1 MISTVSQPT
10 NSARSAIMDSIR
22 RHLAESNQIEMGES
36 SDEHGRSSVSFPSVI
51 HGPSSKPAQ
60 ASMVASFRESLE
72 GVGGH
77 CFIARGEIDAGNI
90 LKNIFAELP
99 VSQSRR
105 VALSDAP
112 ILERLARDLG
122 PQVKEVATTPESND
136 LFNFDVGI
144 TTAQLAIAETG
155 TLVLE
160 SESERHRL
168 VSLVPPVHIAI
179 LDAQGLVQSLGEALS
194 YLQREGVSGM
204 SRAVTFITGPSRTA
218 DIELTLTV
226 GVHGPK
232 ELHVIVIDR
241 HDE

>member
-1 MISTVSQPT
+1 
-10 NSARSAIMDSIR
+10 
-22 RHLAESNQIEMGES
+22 MGES
-36 SDEHGRSSVSFPSVI
+36 SDEHDRSAVLFPSVFDE
-51 HGPSSKPAQ
+51 PSSTPAQ
-60 ASMVASFRESLE
+60 ASMVATFRESLE
-72 GVGGH
+72 AVGGH
-77 CFIARGEIDAGNI
+77 CFIVRGEIDAAII

-99 VSQSRR
+99 ASQSRR

-122 PQVKEVATTPESND
+122 PQVEEVATTPRSND

-179 LDAQGLVQSLGEALS
+179 LDAQSLVQSLGEALS
-194 YLQREGVSGM
+194 YLQREGISGM
-204 SRAVTFITGPSRTA
+204 TLPDMALRFILSSKTVSTIIPGMRKPRHVEANIATSDAGPLT
-218 DIELTLTV
+218 DTLLTELR
-226 GVHGPK
+226 
-232 ELHVIVIDR
+232 R
-241 HDE
+241 HRWERKPAQWSQ

>member
-1 MISTVSQPT
+1 MISTASQPT

-22 RHLAESNQIEMGES
+22 RHLAASNQIEMGES
-36 SDEHGRSSVSFPSVI
+36 SHEHDRSAVLLPSVFDE
-51 HGPSSKPAQ
+51 PSSTPAQ
-60 ASMVASFRESLE
+60 TSMVATFRESLE
-72 GVGGH
+72 AVGGH
-77 CFIARGEIDAGNI
+77 CFIVRGEIDAAII
-90 LKNIFAELP
+90 LKNIFARLP
-99 VSQSRR
+99 ASQSRR

-122 PQVKEVATTPESND
+122 PKVKEVATTPKSND

-179 LDAQGLVQSLGEALS
+179 LDARSLVQSLGEALS
-194 YLQREGVSGM
+194 YLQREGISGM

-232 ELHVIVIDR
+232 ELHVIVIDS
-241 HDE
+241 HDD

>member
-10 NSARSAIMDSIR
+10 NSARSAIMDSVR

-36 SDEHGRSSVSFPSVI
+36 CDQHDRPAVLFPSVFDE
-51 HGPSSKPAQ
+51 PSSTPAQ
-60 ASMVASFRESLE
+60 AAMVATFRESLE
-72 GVGGH
+72 AVGGH
-77 CFIARGEIDAGNI
+77 CFIVRGEIEAAI
-90 LKNIFAELP
+90 TLKKIFAELP
-99 VSQSRR
+99 ANQSRR

-122 PQVKEVATTPESND
+122 PQVEEVATTPESKD

-160 SESERHRL
+160 SDCERHRL

-179 LDAQGLVQSLGEALS
+179 LDARSLVQSLGEALS
-194 YLQREGVSGM
+194 YLQGEGISGL

-218 DIELTLTV
+218 DIELTLTI

-232 ELHVIVIDR
+232 DLYVIL
-241 HDE
+241 DEGYAS

>member
-1 MISTVSQPT
+1 
-10 NSARSAIMDSIR
+10 MDSIR
-22 RHLAESNQIEMGES
+22 RHLAASNQIEMGES
-36 SDEHGRSSVSFPSVI
+36 RDEHDRSAAFDQ
-51 HGPSSKPAQ
+51 PSSTPAQ
-60 ASMVASFRESLE
+60 TSMVATFRESLE
-72 GVGGH
+72 AVGGH
-77 CFIARGEIDAGNI
+77 CFVVRAEIDAANI

-122 PQVKEVATTPESND
+122 PQVEEVATTPESTD

-179 LDAQGLVQSLGEALS
+179 LDARSLVQSLSEALS
-194 YLQREGVSGM
+194 YLQRAGVSGM

-241 HDE
+241 RDE

>member
-22 RHLAESNQIEMGES
+22 RHLAASNQIEMGES
-36 SDEHGRSSVSFPSVI
+36 RDEHDRSAAFDQ
-51 HGPSSKPAQ
+51 PSSTPAQ
-60 ASMVASFRESLE
+60 TSMVATFRESLE
-72 GVGGH
+72 AVGGH
-77 CFIARGEIDAGNI
+77 CFVVRAEIDAANI

-122 PQVKEVATTPESND
+122 PQVEEVATTPESTD

-179 LDAQGLVQSLGEALS
+179 LDARSLVQSLSEALS
-194 YLQREGVSGM
+194 YLQRAGVSGM

-226 GVHGPK
+226 GVQGPK

>member
-10 NSARSAIMDSIR
+10 NSARSAIMDSVR

-36 SDEHGRSSVSFPSVI
+36 CDEHDRSAVLFPGVFDE
-51 HGPSSKPAQ
+51 PSSSPAQ
-60 ASMVASFRESLE
+60 ASMVATFRESLE
-72 GVGGH
+72 AVGGR
-77 CFIARGEIDAGNI
+77 CFIVRGEVEAAII
-90 LKNIFAELP
+90 LKKIFAELP
-99 VSQSRR
+99 ASHSRR
-105 VALSDAP
+105 VALSDAS
-112 ILERLARDLG
+112 ILERLTRDLG
-122 PQVKEVATTPESND
+122 PQVEEVTTTPESND

-179 LDAQGLVQSLGEALS
+179 LDARSLVQSLGEALS
-194 YLQREGVSGM
+194 YLQREGISGL

-241 HDE
+241 HDD